1 MPTLHTSQN
10 GLQQHDVTKLSW
22 NAIPSNEGTR
32 DILAPMGES
41 HYATKHNDAHY
52 NVAPSHDATEFGQS
66 NVQTM
71 RKSIAGPLIK
81 LTNSNRA
88 QIAKLPVAFGFS
100 IPTIEACYEEN
111 NVHTSKESALG
122 ATKDWIDRGKFAT
135 LEMETR
141 DCGID
146 EWIVQGNNVAKTINA
161 SHGISEKLTLIARSR
176 VRRSDNNYAAGNK
189 VNNSSACDSKELA
202 KEKNAS
208 AKENY
213 TRDTPPPTESI
224 EDSTIPAT
232 AATKTQSRAA
242 SGTTVGQQS
251 SQQKK
256 CKITMTGPLFELSQ
270 SNRDQIAQL
279 PVAFGFCLRS
289 DENNDCY
296 TSKQLALAATKEWY
310 YKGKIAVMEAEARDL
325 GLDEECFLPVQYI
338 DAAEIHRSDTS
349 KKQTQ
354 QAATSI
360 LCRPNNCA
368 TGAKV
373 QNKSHLLPT
382 TVDATDGNSN
392 IASKGL
398 VLQNEPAASKV
409 INHSILRFQGTAIL
423 ALHEGVEAYLRRL
436 FNFKNY
442 KLASRRAQGSGN
454 PKKRKE
460 LPGKENGSNKNKSAS
475 PSNRLSKA
483 SSSSSSTSR
492 PVAMLVETSDCPPGL
507 PNGWT
512 SETYRRASGKTAG
525 GTDTYWYTPQLKLKF
540 RSKSNIARFLEILNM
555 PGIDGDESTAWN
567 MFKKRHSA

>member
-22 NAIPSNEGTR
+22 NAIPSNEGAR

-41 HYATKHNDAHY
+41 HYATKYNDAHY

-111 NVHTSKESALG
+111 DVHTSALG

-146 EWIVQGNNVAKTINA
+146 EGIVQGNNVAKTINA
-161 SHGISEKLTLIARSR
+161 SDGISEKLTLIASSKVKRW
-176 VRRSDNNYAAGNK
+176 DEKYAAGNK
-189 VNNSSACDSKELA
+189 LNNSSTYDSKELA
-202 KEKNAS
+202 KEKLVS
-208 AKENY
+208 GKENH

-232 AATKTQSRAA
+232 AATTTQSRAA

-310 YKGKIAVMEAEARDL
+310 NKGKIAIMEAEARDL

-338 DAAEIHRSDTS
+338 DAAEIHRNDTS

-360 LCRPNNCA
+360 SCRPNNCA
-368 TGAKV
+368 TGAKA
-373 QNKSHLLPT
+373 QNKSHVLPT
-382 TVDATDGNSN
+382 TVDATKGNSN

-398 VLQNEPAASKV
+398 VLQKETAATKE

-423 ALHEGVEAYLRRL
+423 ALHEGVEAYLRRI
-436 FNFKNY
+436 FNVKNY
-442 KLASRRAQGSGN
+442 KLASRHAQGSGN

-460 LPGKENGSNKNKSAS
+460 RPGKENGSNKNESAS

-483 SSSSSSTSR
+483 SSSSTSR

-567 MFKKRHSA
+567 IFKKRHSA